1 MQRLVVLAVA
11 AALLATACSSP
22 RPASPLTPSRSSVPA
37 GPQTFTVSVDGKS
50 PSYNLAADAYFPSA
64 LKVHPGDTIQFREVW
79 SGEPHTVTLGTA
91 VAPLANGNFVVAWVS
106 EQQRY
111 ENSVDIYARLFD
123 ANGNA
128 LGNEFL
134 ANSADHVCANPSL
147 SATEEGGWVLAS
159 APPSAGPSRLER
171 LLRSIGE
178 VADVVDPFDA
188 ETDPVGEQEHPT
200 GRHGEPQS

>member
-79 SGEPHTVTLGTA
+79 SGEPHTVTFGTL
-91 VAPLANGNFVVAWVS
+91 VD
-106 EQQRY
+106 RY
-111 ENSVDIYARLFD
+111 EEPVRRVARAVLHDVHD
-123 ANGNA
+123 ADGPN
-128 LGNEFL
+128 
-134 ANSADHVCANPSL
+134 D
-147 SATEEGGWVLAS
+147 
-159 APPSAGPSRLER
+159 PP
-171 LLRSIGE
+171 
-178 VADVVDPFDA
+178 A
-188 ETDPVGEQEHPT
+188 ETQQQILRFARVPRARSG
-200 GRHGEPQS
+200 